1 MYRRAV
7 ATGLAFFFS
16 LAIVSSQAHAAEGET
31 TRIALGEPAISPD
44 RTEIAF
50 VAGGDIWTAP
60 ANGGIARLSVSS
72 DATSSRPM
80 YSPDGKHLAFESTRA
95 GHADL
100 SVLDFADTT
109 IRRITHDDGFANLDG
124 WSRDGATLYF
134 DSVSHQ
140 IGYATCIMRVPAR
153 GGTPTML
160 FRERFVA
167 SSQAAPQP
175 GGEAIA
181 FVDGGF
187 LQWWRRGHSH
197 IDESA
202 LALYRPGA
210 GGTPHLERASEGNA
224 VEHWPMWSADG
235 KTLYY
240 VSDRTGAPNL
250 FARAPGASARQLT
263 HFTAGRLVFPTISN
277 DGKSIV
283 FERDFGVWRY
293 DVSGGEARELAFDL
307 HGAPTQSASQHL
319 ALTSGFGEIAL
330 SPDGKK
336 IAFTARGQIFAAS
349 AKDGGDAIR
358 LTKTT
363 ANEREIVWAP
373 DSRRIAY
380 VSDRDGD
387 DAIFIDDLA
396 SNVETRATP
405 AERDYAPAFS
415 PDGKS
420 LAYIHAH
427 RDLRLVDLATKTTRT
442 LASGELDEI
451 APFGDRHPLAFS
463 PDGSHVAYTT
473 IVTRGYVVVDVVGV
487 GVGVG
492 TPHAIDRL
500 ANAGT
505 GGITWSPDGKRVYFV
520 TGQRTEPGQIAQIDL
535 VPRTPQFKE
544 DEFRKLFTE
553 RTPTEPGAPTR
564 PQNEPATATPSATPA
579 ASPAPSPTPKSAPAI
594 SKVTIDFRD
603 IRERASLLPTGID
616 VAEVAISHDGKTL
629 VFSGAAA
636 GQSNLY
642 SISIDPLANGPNVAK
657 QLTASLGAKSNLNL
671 AADGTAY
678 YLETG
683 RAFVVGPDG
692 KVRPLP
698 LSAELDVDFATEKL
712 EIFSQAWRT
721 LATFYAD
728 PHFNGVDW
736 NRVHTTYAAYV
747 NGAHNPVEL
756 RRLLN
761 LMVGELDSS
770 HSGVGAPRGRPAAQ
784 SGYLGAEFDGV
795 AYARTHRLRI
805 AEILPLGPLALARGV
820 KVGDELEAVDGTPL
834 TASTN
839 LEALLE
845 NMAGKRV
852 VLRIAGHDVTVAPV
866 DATTASGLAYR
877 AWVATRRAL
886 VDKLSGGRLG
896 YVHLLDMSEASLA
909 QLTIDLDTDNQA
921 KDGVVIDIRN
931 NEGGFVDPYVTD
943 IFSRRNSIE
952 FKERGRPLVPERPSL
967 GQRVLDRPTVLV
979 TNAYSLSDAENFT
992 EDYRRAHLGKVVG
1005 DPTAGWIIF
1014 TSGFRMVDG
1023 STVRVPFVKTLTLDG
1038 VNMEL
1043 HPRPVDVRAS
1053 RKLGE
1058 DLTDSDAQLEAAVRT
1073 LQRELPR
1080 K

>member
-1 MYRRAV
+1 MYRRV
-7 ATGLAFFFS
+7 VSTGLAFLCS
-16 LAIVSSQAHAAEGET
+16 LSIAAPHPIAAQDEP
-31 TRIALGEPAISPD
+31 TRIALAEPAISPD
-44 RTEIAF
+44 RSEIAF
-50 VAGGDIWTAP
+50 VAGGDLWTAP
-60 ANGGIARLSVSS
+60 ASGGVARLLVSS

-80 YSPDGKHLAFESTRA
+80 YSPDGKQLAFESTRA

-124 WSRDGATLYF
+124 WSRDGSTLYF

-140 IGYATCIMRVPAR
+140 IGYATAIMRVPAR

-175 GGEAIA
+175 GSEAVA

-187 LQWWRRGHSH
+187 PQWWRRGHSH

-202 LALYRPGA
+202 LALYRPGPD
-210 GGTPHLERASEGNA
+210 GTPHLERASEGNA

-235 KTLYY
+235 RTLYY
-240 VSDRTGAPNL
+240 VSDRSGAPNL
-250 FARAPGASARQLT
+250 FARAPGANARQLT
-263 HFTAGRLVFPTISN
+263 HFTNGRLVFPTISN
-277 DGKSIV
+277 DGKTIV

-293 DVSGGEARELAFDL
+293 DIDGGEARELAFDL
-307 HGAPTQSASQHL
+307 HGAPTQSTTQHL

-336 IAFTARGQIFAAS
+336 IAVTARGQIFAAS

-363 ANEREIVWAP
+363 ANERGIVWAP

-396 SNVETRATP
+396 SNVETRVTP

-420 LAYIHAH
+420 LAYVHAH
-427 RDLRLVDLATKTTRT
+427 SELRLVDLAAKTTRKI
-442 LASGELDEI
+442 ASGELDEI
-451 APFGDRHPLAFS
+451 APFGDRRPLAFS
-463 PDGSHVAYTT
+463 PDGAQIAYTT

-487 GVGVG
+487 AGG
-492 TPHAIDRL
+492 TPHEIDRL

-553 RTPTEPGAPTR
+553 RTPSEPGVPTR
-564 PQNEPATATPSATPA
+564 PQSEPATASPSPSPA
-579 ASPAPSPTPKSAPAI
+579 ASPSPKPTTQTPK
-594 SKVTIDFRD
+594 VQIDFKD

-616 VAEVAISHDGKTL
+616 VGELAISRDGKTL

-642 SISIDPLANGPNVAK
+642 SLSIDPLAEGPRVAK
-657 QLTASLGAKSNLNL
+657 QLTASLGGKSDLNL
-671 AADGTAY
+671 AADGSAY
-678 YLETG
+678 YLESG
-683 RAFVVGPDG
+683 RAFIAGPDG
-692 KVRPLP
+692 KVRPLA
-698 LSAELDVDFATEKL
+698 LSAELDVDFAREKL

-728 PHFNGVDW
+728 PAFNGVDW
-736 NRVHTTYAAYV
+736 NRVHATYAAYV

-770 HSGVGAPRGRPAAQ
+770 HSGVGAPRGRMAAQ
-784 SGYLGAEFDGV
+784 SGYLGAEFDGA

-805 AEILPLGPLALARGV
+805 AEIVPLGPLALARTV
-820 KVGDELEAVDGTPL
+820 RVGDELESVDGTPL
-834 TASTN
+834 TATTN
-839 LEALLE
+839 LETLLE

-877 AWVATRRAL
+877 AWVASRRAL
-886 VDKLSGGRLG
+886 VDRLSGGRFG
-896 YVHLLDMSEASLA
+896 YVHLLDMGEASLA

-943 IFSRRNSIE
+943 IFSRRNYIT

-979 TNAYSLSDAENFT
+979 TNEHSLSDAENFT

-1023 STVRVPFVKTLTLDG
+1023 SNVRVPFVKTLTLDG
-1038 VNMEL
+1038 VNMEQ
-1043 HPRPVDVRAS
+1043 HPRPVDVRAT
-1053 RKLGE
+1053 RRLGE
-1058 DLTDSDAQLEAAVRT
+1058 DLTGTDAQLAAAVEA
-1073 LQRELPR
+1073 LR
-1080 K
+1080 KEVPHR